1 MLVLGALYLAQ
12 STKYKVQSTSVKMK
26 RCPTCNRTYT
36 DPSLN
41 FCLDDGTPLASDAP
55 SGADPNATIRYPA
68 PRDTSEPPPTEIYHP
83 ESVAVTPRQTVPP
96 PPSPQ
101 QWSPMPPPTPAR
113 KSNALWWILGG
124 FAVVLIVGV
133 GLIVLVIALS
143 LSSNPNNSNFN
154 ANTRNENRNSNVTTN
169 ANANVNTTNA
179 NTNANTSL
187 PASLTD
193 DFSQQKWNV
202 ATSEYGRSWYQDG
215 EYHMTSKE
223 NTFVVM
229 YAPSDEYNTENATV
243 KVTARSVS
251 GNVPVAGFGLM
262 VHCAQSKAKQLED
275 YALLIYPS
283 EEPEYE
289 VIMHKDGK
297 QSSLVPRTKSTA
309 IRSGSA
315 PNQLEV
321 RIKGIDLWF
330 YANGKYLTRINDS
343 QNYRRGRAGF
353 YTSDVY
359 EVAFDN
365 LEIQRS
371 NP

>member
-1 MLVLGALYLAQ
+1 
-12 STKYKVQSTSVKMK
+12 MK

-41 FCLDDGTPLASDAP
+41 FCLEDGTPLASDAP
-55 SGADPNATIRYPA
+55 SGPDPNATIRYPP
-68 PRDTSEPPPTEIYHP
+68 PRDTSEPPPTEIYRP
-83 ESVAVTPRQTVPP
+83 ESVVAATPRQTVPP
-96 PPSPQ
+96 PPPPQ
-101 QWSPMPPPTPAR
+101 PPQWSPMPPPTPAK
-113 KSNALWWILGG
+113 KSNAVWWILGG
-124 FAVVLIVGV
+124 FAAVLIIGA
-133 GLIVLVIALS
+133 GLIVMVIALAS
-143 LSSNPNNSNFN
+143 LGSNTNNSNFN
-154 ANTRNENRNSNVTTN
+154 ANTRNDNRNSNVTTN

-179 NTNANTSL
+179 NTSL
-187 PASLTD
+187 PTSLTD
-193 DFSQQKWNV
+193 DFSQQKWNT
-202 ATSEYGRSWYQDG
+202 ATSEYGKSWYEGG

-243 KVTARSVS
+243 KVTARSVT

-297 QSSLVPRTKSTA
+297 QSSLVPRTKSPA
-309 IRSGSA
+309 IKSGSA

-365 LEIQRS
+365 LEIQHS